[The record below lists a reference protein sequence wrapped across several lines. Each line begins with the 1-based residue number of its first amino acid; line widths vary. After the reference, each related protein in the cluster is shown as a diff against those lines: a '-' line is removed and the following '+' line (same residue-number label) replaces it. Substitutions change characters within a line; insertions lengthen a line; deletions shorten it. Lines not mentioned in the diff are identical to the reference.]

1 MKPTQTLEELNAR
14 YGAPGRIVFRMGHKG
29 HPVAVL
35 ANRYGVAEVALLGA
49 NTLSYRPTGHAQ
61 TLYYSNYDY
70 NRADEVHGGI
80 PVCWPQFG
88 ALALPNMTPHGFA
101 RVLLF
106 SVRSAKYSEEMTELT
121 LGVSSSDDTRAL
133 WPHDF
138 DLEVTVTVSMK
149 LTLKLVTKNT
159 GTEPFEFTCGFHPY
173 LNVRER
179 DNTILRGV
187 DGLDYIDA
195 NTVGGAVPCAPL
207 TQRGDLAC
215 NQALNHIFTLPAQ
228 PKQEFVLLD
237 NGLHRAIAV
246 VSNGNANEV
255 VWNPGEG
262 KAYKDI
268 PADAWRHFVCVEPVS
283 SWPKALRALAPGETH
298 ELLAA
303 IQSTLPEN
311 ESAD

>member
-1 MKPTQTLEELNAR
+1 MKSTQSLEELNAR

-29 HPVAVL
+29 HPIAVL

-61 TLYYSNYDY
+61 TLYYSNFDY

-88 ALALPNMTPHGFA
+88 ALALPNMSPHGFA
-101 RVLLF
+101 RILLF
-106 SVRSAKYSEEMTELT
+106 SVRSAKYSEEMTEIT
-121 LGVSSSDDTRAL
+121 LGVSSDDDTRAL

-149 LTLKLVTKNT
+149 LTLKLITKNT
-159 GTEPFEFTCGFHPY
+159 GKESFEFTCGFHPY
-173 LNVRER
+173 LSVRDR

-187 DGLDYIDA
+187 DGLDY
-195 NTVGGAVPCAPL
+195 TYAPDMTTG
-207 TQRGDLAC
+207 TQHGDMAC
-215 NQALNHIFTLPAQ
+215 TKAISHVFTLPAQ
-228 PKQEFVLLD
+228 PKQEFALID
-237 NGLHRAIAV
+237 NGLHRALAV
-246 VSNGNANEV
+246 VSSGNANEV

-262 KAYKDI
+262 RTYKDI
-268 PADAWRHFVCVEPVS
+268 PADAYKHFVCVEPVS
-283 SWPKALRALAPGETH
+283 SWPKALRTLAAGETH

-303 IQSTLPEN
+303 IQSTLP
-311 ESAD
+311 D

>member
-1 MKPTQTLEELNAR
+1 MKPTQSLEELNAR

-106 SVRSAKYSEEMTELT
+106 SVRSAKYSEEMTEIT
-121 LGVSSSDDTRAL
+121 LGVSSNDDTRAL

-159 GTEPFEFTCGFHPY
+159 GKEPFEFTCGFHPY

-179 DNTILRGV
+179 DNAILRGV
-187 DGLDYIDA
+187 DGLDY
-195 NTVGGAVPCAPL
+195 TYAPDMSTG

-215 NQALNHIFTLPAQ
+215 NQALNHVFTLPAQ
-228 PKQEFVLLD
+228 SKQEFVLLD

-246 VSNGNANEV
+246 VSNGNANEI

-262 KAYKDI
+262 KVYKDI
-268 PADAWRHFVCVEPVS
+268 SADAWRHFVCVEPVS